1 MFNIKDLKM
10 VNLKN
15 IVGKFGSFALKKT
28 ILATAVG
35 LSIGTAFNKI
45 VASFVTD
52 LVMPLFIAYVGMDKF
67 KNLKYVL
74 VAEYTDQDAI
84 KHAEVAIKYGN
95 LFEAIIN
102 FLIVALGVFLF
113 YHICNHLWQ
122 SEEEKEA

>member
-1 MFNIKDLKM
+1 MFNLKDLKM

-52 LVMPLFIAYVGMDKF
+52 LIMPLFIAYVGIDKF

-74 VAEYTDQDAI
+74 VPEYIDQDAI

-113 YHICNHLWQ
+113 YHIFSNIWG
-122 SEEEKEA
+122 SDEEKEA

>member
-1 MFNIKDLKM
+1 MEFKM

-28 ILATAVG
+28 VLATAVG

-52 LVMPLFIAYVGMDKF
+52 LIMPLFIAYVGIDKF

-74 VAEYTDQDAI
+74 VPEYIDQESV

-95 LFEAIIN
+95 LFEAIFN
-102 FLIVALGVFLF
+102 FLIVTLGVFLF
-113 YHICNHLWQ
+113 FHIFSKIWN
-122 SEEEKEA
+122 SDEEKEA